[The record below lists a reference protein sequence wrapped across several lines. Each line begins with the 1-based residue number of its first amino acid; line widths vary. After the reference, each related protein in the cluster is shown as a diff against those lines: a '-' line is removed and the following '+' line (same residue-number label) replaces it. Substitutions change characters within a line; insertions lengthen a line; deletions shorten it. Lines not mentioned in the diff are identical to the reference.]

1 MTNRDE
7 LAQDLLECFEDFQV
21 NAPQPGGS
29 TAANKY
35 VADKLADA
43 IADGIDRGAGRAWQG
58 KATAEQLNAIPLE
71 DRHGGDMWLCTD
83 GGTLNGQTPI
93 TVPPNTV
100 VIWNGDSWSE
110 FIHVD
115 LSAYAT
121 KAETVAMVSVE
132 ASARVAGDT
141 ALQRSIDEHASRT
154 DNPHQVTAA
163 QVGAATLSDVSEAI
177 GLHNGSDSAHSDI
190 RDGLATE
197 ITDREGADAEIITS
211 LEDETTARRLG
222 DELLQQQID
231 EVAVQTDWEQGD
243 ATKLDYLKNKPI
255 PITQADIDALFI

>member
-1 MTNRDE
+1 MSYESILEE
-7 LAQDLLECFEDFQV
+7 LTKGLQA
-21 NAPQPGGS
+21 
-29 TAANKY
+29 
-35 VADKLADA
+35 
-43 IADGIDRGAGRAWQG
+43 AGRENFSVASSDEAMVNIAKPIA
-58 KATAEQLNAIPLE
+58 KAI
-71 DRHGGDMWLCTD
+71 HD
-83 GGTLNGQTPI
+83 GSDFEIKG
-93 TVPPNTV
+93 
-100 VIWNGDSWSE
+100 
-110 FIHVD
+110 
-115 LSAYAT
+115 SA
-121 KAETVAMVSVE
+121 TVAEIGAMQDVRPGDIWAMKDSGTVFN
-132 ASARVAGDT
+132 SDGTTLVVTAGDLIRWDGRKWSTLLHIDLTGYVKDEDLASSIAVVT
-141 ALQRSIDEHASRT
+141 ASIAAVQASVTAHASRT